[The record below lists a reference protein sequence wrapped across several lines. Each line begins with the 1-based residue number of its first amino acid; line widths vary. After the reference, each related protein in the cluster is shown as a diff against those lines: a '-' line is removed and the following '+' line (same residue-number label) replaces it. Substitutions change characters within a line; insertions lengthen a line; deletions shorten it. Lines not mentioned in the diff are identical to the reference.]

1 MSSVALTELALTAL
15 VGEGLFD
22 WMSARGRNRK
32 KGEPVPDLWGAITK
46 PNVNYCTGLH

>member
-1 MSSVALTELALTAL
+1 MALTAL

-46 PNVNYCTGLH
+46 PNVNYCTG